1 VCGEQD
7 EIAEVV
13 TDEQGRPESDADLR
27 DTENVPLKEDIHA
40 YFDREVK
47 PHVADAWIDEDKTKV
62 GYEIP
67 FTRHFYV
74 YKALRPLKDIEGD
87 IKTLEKEIQGMLG
100 EVVG

>member
-1 VCGEQD
+1 M
-7 EIAEVV
+7 
-13 TDEQGRPESDADLR
+13 
-27 DTENVPLKEDIHA
+27 PLKEDIHV

-67 FTRHFYV
+67 FTRHFYE
-74 YKALRPLKDIEGD
+74 YKPLRPLKDIAAD
-87 IKTLEKEIQGMLG
+87 IKALEGEIQGILG